1 MFGRSIKLF
10 EVLGFTIKLDPS
22 WFIVFFLVAWSLSSA
37 LFPQLYPELGTTT
50 YWLMGIIGSL
60 ALFVSV
66 VVHELSH
73 SLIAR
78 RYGLPMRGI
87 TLFLFGGVA
96 EMSDEPPSAKAELMV
111 AIAGPIASVAVAV
124 VCQLGKWL
132 GESVG
137 LPVPVTGVLG
147 YLAAINIVLVVFNIL
162 PAFPLDGGRVLRSI
176 LWQIKDDL
184 RWATRW
190 SSRIGQAFGLG
201 FIALGLIQVFAGNL
215 VGGLWIGLIGMFLRG
230 AAQASYQ
237 QMRVRRML
245 EGEPVG
251 RFMKRDVV
259 TVPADMPLED
269 LIEDY
274 VYKHHF
280 KMFPVESNGDPVRCV
295 SLKQIR
301 DVPRDRWRLETV
313 ESVASVC
320 NEENSIPID
329 ADAMQALAKMR
340 KSGNSRLLVLGPDHE
355 LEGIL
360 SLKDLLEFFELKT
373 ELEGSA

>member
-111 AIAGPIASVAVAV
+111 AIAGPMASIVIAV

-132 GESVG
+132 AESMG
-137 LPVPVTGVLG
+137 MPVPVTGVLG
-147 YLAAINIVLVVFNIL
+147 YLAAINVVLVVFNIL

-190 SSRIGQAFGLG
+190 SSRIGQAFGFG

-215 VGGLWIGLIGMFLRG
+215 VGGLWIGLIGMFLNG
-230 AAQASYQ
+230 AARASYQ
-237 QMRVRRML
+237 QVQVRRML
-245 EGEPVG
+245 EGEPAS
-251 RFMKRDVV
+251 RFMRRDVV
-259 TVPADMPLED
+259 TVPANSTVED
-269 LIEDY
+269 LVDEYIY
-274 VYKHHF
+274 RHHF
-280 KMFPVESNGDPVRCV
+280 KMFPVVDKGDLVGCV
-295 SLKQIR
+295 SLKQVR
-301 DVPRDRWRLETV
+301 DIPRERWRQETV
-313 ESVASVC
+313 GSLAAEC
-320 NEENSIPID
+320 NDDNSITAD
-329 ADAMQALAKMR
+329 ADSMQALAKMR
-340 KSGNSRLLVLGPDHE
+340 KSGNSRLLVLGPHHE

-360 SLKDLLEFFELKT
+360 SLKDLLEFFQLKT
-373 ELEGSA
+373 ELEGRA